1 MSKEIFYTIYQV
13 ADLLGMH
20 HKTIRN
26 FIAEGKL
33 GATKAGKQWRISDS
47 DLSTF
52 MDKDNKKSDD
62 DRIEEDSSLE
72 FKANTVSADAAQR
85 KITVSAVIDINDIS
99 KNEYMRLSNTLIASM
114 NSRDAK
120 FQDSTLHVKYYESER
135 QLKILLW
142 GPVKF
147 IDSMME
153 LVTILM
159 ESD

>member
-1 MSKEIFYTIYQV
+1 MAKEIFYTIYQV

-33 GATKAGKQWRISDS
+33 GATKVGKQWRISDS
-47 DLSTF
+47 DLSAF
-52 MDKDNKKSDD
+52 MEKDNKKSEGK
-62 DRIEEDSSLE
+62 IEGETSLE
-72 FKANTVSADAAQR
+72 FMTNTMSTDITKR
-85 KITVSAVIDINDIS
+85 KITVSSVIDINDIS
-99 KNEYMRLSNTLIASM
+99 KSEYMRLSNTLIASM
-114 NSRDAK
+114 NSRDTK

-147 IDSMME
+147 IESMME
-153 LVTILM
+153 LVTMLL
-159 ESD
+159 ESN